1 MSGRNMAIRVVLADD
16 HAILRE
22 GVKLILARSG
32 IEVVGEAD
40 NGVELIDL
48 ARKLRPQVVVA
59 DMSMPLMNGI
69 EAATEILRELDIPS
83 ILLTMH
89 SDLQYVTRAISSGIS
104 GYLLK
109 SRVSNC
115 LVEAIR
121 EVCAGNIYLGPG
133 ISKAVM
139 TSVLNKTEDD
149 EPLTAR
155 ERQVLQLIAEGYT
168 TKEVAHVMG
177 ITPRTGESHRANI
190 MDKLNIHNA
199 AGLVRYALKR
209 GLTEL

>member
-1 MSGRNMAIRVVLADD
+1 MAIRVVLADD

-48 ARKLRPQVVVA
+48 ARKLRPQVVIA

-69 EAATEILRELDIPS
+69 EAATEILRELDIPT

-89 SDLQYVTRAISSGIS
+89 SDLQYVNRAMSSGIS

-121 EVCAGNIYLGPG
+121 EVSAGNVYLGPG
-133 ISKAVM
+133 ISKAVLTGM
-139 TSVLNKTEDD
+139 LNKTDGD